1 MDPFVRRL
9 IQRLH
14 HPNQPLSRNRHFHT
28 FDTPEGRLAL
38 KTSRRLKSLQ
48 NDLVACAREG
58 KKASL
63 RRMEEDPNAPR
74 VELRIERTNGSRVAL
89 LHESEFELLCE
100 LPGLAEILAQVKAS
114 G

>member
-38 KTSRRLKSLQ
+38 KTSRRLKSLES
-48 NDLVACAREG
+48 DLIACVREG

-63 RRMEEDPNAPR
+63 RRTGEDRQMRR
-74 VELRIERTNGSRVAL
+74 VELRIERTRGLRVAL
-89 LHESEFELLCE
+89 LHEAEFELLCE
-100 LPGLAEILAQVKAS
+100 IPGLTEILAQAQANS
-114 G
+114 

>member
-58 KKASL
+58 KQASV
-63 RRMEEDPNAPR
+63 RRVEQDRELPR
-74 VELRIERTNGSRVAL
+74 VELRIERTSGSRVAL

-100 LPGLAEILAQVKAS
+100 LPGLAELLAQAKAR

>member
-58 KKASL
+58 KKAWL
-63 RRMEEDPNAPR
+63 RRIEDRDAPW
-74 VELRIERTNGSRVAL
+74 VELRIERTSGSRVAL
-89 LHESEFELLCE
+89 LHQSEFELLCE
-100 LPGLAEILAQVKAS
+100 LPGLAEILAQAKAS

>member
-48 NDLVACAREG
+48 NDLIACAREG
-58 KKASL
+58 KQATV
-63 RRMEEDPNAPR
+63 RRMKENGDVPR
-74 VELRIERTNGSRVAL
+74 VELRIERTRGSRVAL

-100 LPGLAEILAQVKAS
+100 LPGLAEVLAQA
-114 G
+114 GAGG